1 MDDIILNFIADHLD
15 MSIKKE
21 YLFSKVCGFT
31 FVFKREVMSINDK
44 VTSAE
49 IRPAGIIYKENDEY
63 YYAPLHDGD
72 EIDEIVQ
79 EYVKNIRTAAKH

>member
-1 MDDIILNFIADHLD
+1 MDDIILNFIADQLD
-15 MSIKKE
+15 MSVKRE

-31 FVFKREVMSINDK
+31 FVFKREVLSINDK

-49 IRPAGIIYKENDEY
+49 IRPAGIIYEENGEY

-79 EYVKNIRTAAKH
+79 GYVKNICTAAKH

>member
-31 FVFKREVMSINDK
+31 FVFKREVLSMNDK

-49 IRPAGIIYKENDEY
+49 IRPAGIIYEENGKY
-63 YYAPLHDGD
+63 YYSPLHDGD
-72 EIDEIVQ
+72 EIDEIVE
-79 EYVKNIRTAAKH
+79 EYVKNIHTTTKH